1 MTPEDM
7 ARLHD
12 VAFAHERGW
21 SSSEFRDLLDDG
33 NVVCIAE
40 TAGFIMGR
48 AIAGEAEILTIATNP
63 AARRRGTARRLMND
77 FEESVRAL
85 GCSRVFLE
93 VAEDNA
99 AAMGLYQGC
108 GYTLIGRRKAYY
120 ARNDAIRVDALVMEK
135 VLQG

>member
-7 ARLHD
+7 ARLHG

-48 AIAGEAEILTIATNP
+48 AVAGEAEILTIATNP
-63 AARRRGTARRLMND
+63 AARRRGTARRWSDTTVKEKHDRIWNNK
-77 FEESVRAL
+77 AL
-85 GCSRVFLE
+85 WEIQEREGQRIGLTNRI
-93 VAEDNA
+93 ED
-99 AAMGLYQGC
+99 
-108 GYTLIGRRKAYY
+108 
-120 ARNDAIRVDALVMEK
+120 
-135 VLQG
+135 